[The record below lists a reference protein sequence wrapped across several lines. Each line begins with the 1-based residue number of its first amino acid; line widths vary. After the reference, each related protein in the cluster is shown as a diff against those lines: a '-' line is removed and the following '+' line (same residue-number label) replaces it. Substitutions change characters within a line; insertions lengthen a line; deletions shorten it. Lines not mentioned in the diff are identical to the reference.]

1 MSPVMLTKKS
11 FKQEIMEE
19 ITEKLVEKTLC
30 MVNQKVQDTLK
41 KFQVTIN
48 KEYEKTQKQLNKLRE
63 ESANTKAKQR
73 AL

>member
-11 FKQEIMEE
+11 FKQEILEE